1 MGIIFFSV
9 LRFTQKIIVSEDDL
23 QIPKPAGPPRQGSDS
38 GKKNFRSPSKAG
50 PAKKK
55 CIHKIGKTFNCRVTW
70 AWSEMVNLYN
80 RQIKIQPMKKKI
92 YMQHCQALGPLSA
105 RRAPVILL
113 AYLISRR
120 HWKWLA
126 QGANWTPIVI
136 ANKGLHSRKFHN
148 CTSKEKN

>member
-80 RQIKIQPMKKKI
+80 RQIKIQPIKKKI

-120 HWKWLA
+120 HWK
-126 QGANWTPIVI
+126 
-136 ANKGLHSRKFHN
+136 
-148 CTSKEKN
+148 